1 MNRIG
6 RLTPVGAVLLG
17 LLVAGVVAAIIG
29 SRAVQ
34 AIGLI
39 VAILVALVLLVDLAP
54 RTIKTMNRER
64 DGGEPTRRR

>member
-17 LLVAGVVAAIIG
+17 VLVAGIVAAAIG

-34 AIGLI
+34 AVGLI
-39 VAILVALVLLVDLAP
+39 VVILVALVLVVDFAP
-54 RTIKTMNRER
+54 RTIKTNQRER
-64 DGGEPTRRR
+64 DSGESRRR

>member
-17 LLVAGVVAAIIG
+17 LLIAAIVAAIIG
-29 SRAVQ
+29 SRPVQ

-39 VAILVALVLLVDLAP
+39 VAILVALVLVIDLAP
-54 RTIKTMNRER
+54 RTIRTMNRER
-64 DGGEPTRRR
+64 DAGESRRR

>member
-17 LLVAGVVAAIIG
+17 ALVAGIVAAAMG

-34 AIGLI
+34 AVGLI
-39 VAILVALVLLVDLAP
+39 VVILVALVLVVDFAP
-54 RTIKTMNRER
+54 RTIRTIQRER
-64 DGGEPTRRR
+64 DSGESRRR